1 MEEHHD
7 LMFGRDENDYSTEW
21 IKSDLVSNRK
31 TFATSRPFFYVL
43 LFFKTFYVTVF
54 LDVSPVVGQ
63 HDVWL
68 MSAGEFIE
76 VFWKGKFPFLYI
88 FLFFFRRVEVPL
100 LIFRKKMVPSASSF
114 FSRKLVEKLRVRFRE
129 LLRRCRD
136 L

>member
-1 MEEHHD
+1 MEEHHDLMFGRDENDYSHD

-31 TFATSRPFFYVL
+31 TFATSRPFF
-43 LFFKTFYVTVF
+43 TFCWFLKRFTLRFF
-54 LDVSPVVGQ
+54 LDVSPAVGQ

-88 FLFFFRRVEVPL
+88 FFIAKYSL
-100 LIFRKKMVPSASSF
+100 
-114 FSRKLVEKLRVRFRE
+114 
-129 LLRRCRD
+129 
-136 L
+136 